1 LELNKQI
8 IRGKA
13 PLRISF
19 AGGGTDL
26 EPYSSEQ
33 GGVTLSTT
41 IDKYAFGTLIP
52 RSDDSIIIESMD
64 FGQSVNYNTK
74 DYLPLDGSLDL
85 LKAVV
90 NRLAPGKGFSL
101 MIECDAPSGTG
112 MGSSGTI
119 AVLVIGLLLEYLGK
133 HMGPYEI
140 AEMAYEIEKNDIGI
154 VVGRQD
160 QYAATFGGFNFI
172 EYLKDMTLVTPLR
185 LRSETINELESNL
198 VLCFMHQGRTS
209 EDPVNIEVDQYQKD
223 KDSVIKMFL
232 EYKDLTYRM
241 KNKLLLSDL
250 NSFIELFRIAGESKI
265 NRSLLGGSEK
275 IQSFI
280 KCAYKH
286 KARAL
291 KTLGAA
297 GGGHLLVMC
306 DVFNRKNLIAAMENQ
321 GGTVIPL
328 HFSQEGMVCWRTSY
342 NQLKV

>member
-1 LELNKQI
+1 MDV

-64 FGQSVNYNTK
+64 FGQSVKYNTK
-74 DYLPLDGSLDL
+74 DYLPLDGTLDL
-85 LKAVV
+85 IKAVV
-90 NRLAPGKGFSL
+90 NRLAPGKGFTL
-101 MIECDAPSGTG
+101 IIECDAPPGTG
-112 MGSSGTI
+112 MGSSGTVT
-119 AVLVIGLLLEYLGK
+119 VLVIGMLLEYLGK
-133 HMGPYEI
+133 HLSPYEI
-140 AEMAYEIEKNDIGI
+140 AEMAYEIEKNDLGI

-160 QYAATFGGFNFI
+160 QYAAAFGGFNLI
-172 EYLKDMTLVTPLR
+172 EYSKHMTLVTPLR
-185 LRSETINELESNL
+185 LINETINELESNL
-198 VLCFMHQGRTS
+198 VLCFLHQGRTL
-209 EDPVNIEVDQYQKD
+209 EDPVNIEVEQYQKD
-223 KDSVIKMFL
+223 KDSLIKIYL
-232 EYKDLTYRM
+232 EYKNLVYRM
-241 KNKLLLSDL
+241 KNKLLLGDL

-265 NRSLLGGSEK
+265 KRSLLGASEE

-280 KCAYKH
+280 ECAYKH
-286 KARAL
+286 KVRAL

-297 GGGHLLVMC
+297 GGGHLLVVC
-306 DVFNRKNLIAAMENQ
+306 DMFNRKNLINAMENQ

-342 NQLKV
+342 N

>member
-1 LELNKQI
+1 MDV

-26 EPYSSEQ
+26 DPYSSEK

-64 FGQSVNYNTK
+64 FGQTVKYNTK
-74 DYLPLDGSLDL
+74 DYLPLDGTLDL

-90 NRLAPGKGFSL
+90 NRLAPGKGFTL
-101 MIECDAPSGTG
+101 IIECDSPPGTG
-112 MGSSGTI
+112 MGSSGTVT
-119 AVLVIGLLLEYLGK
+119 VLVIGLLLEYLGR
-133 HMGPYEI
+133 HMSPYEI
-140 AEMAYEIEKNDIGI
+140 AEMAYEIEKHDLGI

-160 QYAATFGGFNFI
+160 QYAAAFGGFNLI
-172 EYLKDMTLVTPLR
+172 EYSKEMTLVTPLK
-185 LRSETINELESNL
+185 LRNVTINELESNL
-198 VLCFMHQGRTS
+198 VLCFMQRGRTS
-209 EDPVNIEVDQYQKD
+209 EDPVNIEVEKYQKD
-223 KDSVIKMFL
+223 KDSVIKMFS
-232 EYKDLTYRM
+232 EYKNLAYKM
-241 KNKLLLSDL
+241 KNKLLLDDL

-265 NRSLLGGSEK
+265 KRSLLGGSEE

-280 KCAYKH
+280 ECAYKH

-297 GGGHLLVMC
+297 GGGHLLVIC
-306 DVFNRKNLIAAMENQ
+306 DVFNRKNLITALENQ
-321 GGTVIPL
+321 GGTVLPL
-328 HFSQEGMVCWRTSY
+328 YFSQEGMVCWRTSY
-342 NQLKV
+342 NQ